1 MKNLLFFLC
10 FFALS
15 ASGAVVNGIAIVVN
29 NEPITLYEIDEA
41 MKSLNLSRERAIEAL
56 IADRIERAQIK
67 KMGALVDEFELEN
80 EIKKLLAANE
90 QSEDAFKMELASK
103 GTSWDD
109 FKKDFRKEL
118 EKRKLYEAVAGSA
131 KVDYSEE
138 GARNYYEINQDSFKL
153 YENISANAYTSTNSS
168 DLENLIAAKN
178 AELQSAINLS
188 VNSGG
193 VGSDGSKN
201 AAAGNSSGKN
211 SAANSSSSKNAAG
224 NSSGKNSAGKAGNS
238 SGAKNAGKNS
248 AKSPANLLKNKRIK
262 SENLVLTMQNAD
274 PRLLVYLSG
283 IEENGF
289 SPVLENGDSFIVYE
303 VKSRAKPQ
311 TLPYEEIKEQVA
323 QVYINKQRQD
333 FMKDFFDK
341 LYSKA
346 NVVRVR

>member
-193 VGSDGSKN
+193 SGVKNSASAGNSGSAGSKN
-201 AAAGNSSGKN
+201 AAANSSTKN
-211 SAANSSSSKNAAG
+211 
-224 NSSGKNSAGKAGNS
+224 
-238 SGAKNAGKNS
+238 AKNAGKNS
-248 AKSPANLLKNKRIK
+248 AKSSANLLKNKRIK

-346 NVVRVR
+346 NVVRFRTE

>member
-193 VGSDGSKN
+193 SGVKNSASAGNSGSAGSKN
-201 AAAGNSSGKN
+201 AAANSSTKN
-211 SAANSSSSKNAAG
+211 
-224 NSSGKNSAGKAGNS
+224 
-238 SGAKNAGKNS
+238 AKNAGKNS
-248 AKSPANLLKNKRIK
+248 AKSSANLLKNKRIK

-346 NVVRVR
+346 NVVRMR

>member
-193 VGSDGSKN
+193 SGVKNSASAGNSGSAGSKN
-201 AAAGNSSGKN
+201 AAANSSTKN
-211 SAANSSSSKNAAG
+211 
-224 NSSGKNSAGKAGNS
+224 
-238 SGAKNAGKNS
+238 AKNAGKNS
-248 AKSPANLLKNKRIK
+248 AKSSANLLKNKRIK

-346 NVVRVR
+346 NVVRMQETLEDPGV